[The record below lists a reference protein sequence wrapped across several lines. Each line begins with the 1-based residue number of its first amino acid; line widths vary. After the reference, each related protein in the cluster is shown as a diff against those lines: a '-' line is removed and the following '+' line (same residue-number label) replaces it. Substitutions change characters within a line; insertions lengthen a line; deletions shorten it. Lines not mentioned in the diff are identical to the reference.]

1 MPRCAPPHTF
11 GAGEEPCQGGR
22 QPCVIWLNHDGL
34 MDADVARIVVKKKKR
49 KLKANKPF
57 RGLWKVK
64 F

>member
-1 MPRCAPPHTF
+1 MP
-11 GAGEEPCQGGR
+11 GGR
-22 QPCVIWLNHDGL
+22 KPCLIRLNHDGL
-34 MDADVARIVVKKKKR
+34 MDADVARIVIQEKRR